1 MWWSSCEGSFFT
13 KPTNCSRDLGSHICS
28 FFFFIFLL
36 NHINRVWWEVN
47 MRRTFEK
54 ILKKQISVQLP
65 INNSYECFFLII
77 RNISLDSQTHVCG
90 YSISIMCDI
99 EVLAIEMNIYV
110 KHMDTDKRGNFI
122 HILLVVK
129 MKIVNFKTNILEKKL
144 IIKFIY

>member
-1 MWWSSCEGSFFT
+1 
-13 KPTNCSRDLGSHICS
+13 
-28 FFFFIFLL
+28 
-36 NHINRVWWEVN
+36 
-47 MRRTFEK
+47 
-54 ILKKQISVQLP
+54 
-65 INNSYECFFLII
+65 
-77 RNISLDSQTHVCG
+77 
-90 YSISIMCDI
+90 MCDI